1 MLNQLRLDHANMARM
16 LHVLQLKQKKLE
28 KGERPNFQLMREVV
42 DYILAYMEDFTAP
55 LERVFVERLQAKAPD
70 QVSQVEN
77 MLSDYRRFKPR
88 LERLSADIDTV
99 LMDMVLP
106 MDRFAEDLKQYLAA
120 HRSYL
125 RQERENLFPLV
136 EKHFDED
143 DIAALRQALPEG
155 AEKELGRLQ
164 QAYPELYAKLKGA
177 DVPVV

>member
-55 LERVFVERLQAKAPD
+55 LERVFIECLQAKAPD

-77 MLSDYRRFKPR
+77 MLSDYRKLKPR
-88 LERLSADIDTV
+88 LEQLSSDIDIV
-99 LMDMVLP
+99 LMDMVLT

-120 HRSYL
+120 HRAYL
-125 RQERENLFPLV
+125 RQEREVLFPLV
-136 EKHFDED
+136 EKHFDEED
-143 DIAALRQALPEG
+143 LEALRQALPEG

-164 QAYPELYAKLKGA
+164 EAYPELYAELKGA
-177 DVPVV
+177 EIPAI

>member
-77 MLSDYRRFKPR
+77 MLSDYRELKPQ
-88 LERLSADIDTV
+88 LEKLSADIDTV

-120 HRSYL
+120 HRAYL
-125 RQERENLFPLV
+125 RQEREALFPLV
-136 EKHFDED
+136 EKHFDEE
-143 DIAALRQALPEG
+143 DIDALRQALPDG
-155 AEKELGRLQ
+155 AEKELERLQ
-164 QAYPELYAKLKGA
+164 QAYPELYAELKGA